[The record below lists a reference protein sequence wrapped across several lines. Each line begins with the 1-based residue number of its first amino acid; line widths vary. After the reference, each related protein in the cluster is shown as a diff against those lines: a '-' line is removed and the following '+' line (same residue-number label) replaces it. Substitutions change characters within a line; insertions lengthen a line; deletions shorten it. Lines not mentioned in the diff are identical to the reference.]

1 MNVSHGTDVTIAAGC
16 SKRPSSKA
24 AASEE
29 GRRTLRYVEPLSD
42 ARTPLADFFSI
53 LLEYGSMPPSHAD
66 RSLSGLYV
74 ILDPSACPDRSLTDV
89 LKEAATAGARLFQYR
104 NKSASM
110 KEAYAEALLLRQVAL
125 DAGVTFIV
133 NDRCDLALA
142 VNADGVH
149 LGQGD
154 VRLDLARKVLGPN
167 KLIGISTHNPDQVR
181 EAVAGN
187 PDYLGFGPIF
197 KPGSKQDH
205 DPVVGL
211 EGLRAIRR
219 LTSLPVFAIGGIQID
234 QAGEVIRA
242 GANGVAVISAVL
254 KAPDIRFAVKSFLAQ
269 MPRSTS
275 PA

>member
-1 MNVSHGTDVTIAAGC
+1 
-16 SKRPSSKA
+16 
-24 AASEE
+24 
-29 GRRTLRYVEPLSD
+29 
-42 ARTPLADFFSI
+42 
-53 LLEYGSMPPSHAD
+53 MPT
-66 RSLSGLYV
+66 SLSGLYV
-74 ILDPSACPDRSLTDV
+74 ILDPSVCPDRSLTDV

-110 KEAYAEALLLRQVAL
+110 KEAYAEALALRQVAL

-142 VNADGVH
+142 VDADGVH

-154 VRLDLARKVLGPN
+154 LPLDLARKVMGPE
-167 KLIGISTHNPDQVR
+167 KLIGISTHNSDQVR
-181 EAVAGN
+181 EATAGK

-211 EGLRAIRR
+211 EGLRAMRK

-234 QAGEVIRA
+234 QAGEVTRA
-242 GANGVAVISAVL
+242 GANGVAVISAIL
-254 KAPDIRFAVKSFLAQ
+254 KAPDISHAVKSFLTQ
-269 MPRSTS
+269 MPGPTAPTS
-275 PA
+275 